1 MSIHIGFV
9 SGSQARGSQ
18 LEKMRAVLKETGG
31 LVSERGSP
39 QVTWGVTKR
48 TPVIKTWSWILA

>member
-1 MSIHIGFV
+1 M
-9 SGSQARGSQ
+9 
-18 LEKMRAVLKETGG
+18 EKMRAVLKETGG

-39 QVTWGVTKR
+39 QVTWGVTKW